1 MKKEDANIQQY
12 VTGKTL
18 DGLYFMISEEEKKI
32 RQNPVALRQQ
42 HLDQSVRRVEM
53 TGWSASSVC
62 AWGGL
67 LTLAALQACTPAL
80 NWRQVQLQDLKAR
93 LPCKADTATRP
104 VPLAATP
111 LDLQMMGCEAD
122 GALFAISYV
131 RAQDTEAATRVVQ
144 PMGEHLH
151 CRRCARRASQ
161 PASWQAPAW
170 ATQAVS
176 LRADGQNPKG
186 EPVASPPDMD
196 TPWHKMSITSRC
208 MQRR

>member
-1 MKKEDANIQQY
+1 
-12 VTGKTL
+12 
-18 DGLYFMISEEEKKI
+18 
-32 RQNPVALRQQ
+32 
-42 HLDQSVRRVEM
+42 M
-53 TGWSASSVC
+53 TGWSGVC
-62 AWGGL
+62 LRMVGL

-122 GALFAISYV
+122 GALFAISHV

-144 PMGEHLH
+144 QWRAFALQALRTE
-151 CRRCARRASQ
+151 ASQ

-176 LRADGQNPKG
+176 LRAGGQNPKG
-186 EPVASPPDMD
+186 QPVQARLTWIRRGADVYHLAVYAE
-196 TPWHKMSITSRC
+196 TLTESIT
-208 MQRR
+208 QPFLEDLQTP